1 MHTNRLLVTIE
12 ATHQSLQQ
20 RLDDA
25 TKHVVTRS
33 RPRDR
38 YARTDAFMAATS
50 RHLAAIDEVL
60 LKAARRRLPD
70 GADRVKGYVHQARV
84 LELAIARLK
93 ARLYGEAHAAYLSW
107 AQVWDDVQREL
118 LRHNQLE
125 LALGQALVEALGDAD
140 SEALADRMYR
150 AEVKAPTRA
159 HPYIPHT
166 GPIGHAA
173 RRVWALADRFW
184 DTAEGRV
191 VPPPVRPHPKE
202 HAHDSLMAQYV
213 MGEPLF
219 DDKAPLFTHHEHHHR
234 HHD

>member
-1 MHTNRLLVTIE
+1 MHTNRLLVTIL

-25 TKHVVTRS
+25 TQHTFTRS

-60 LKAARRRLPD
+60 LRAVRRRLPD

-84 LELAIARLK
+84 LELAITRLK

-107 AQVWDDVQREL
+107 DQVWDDVRREL
-118 LRHNQLE
+118 RRHNQVE
-125 LALGQALVEALGDAD
+125 LALGRALVEALGDAD

-202 HAHDSLMAQYV
+202 HSHDSLMAQYV
-213 MGEPLF
+213 TGEPRF
-219 DDKAPLFTHHEHHHR
+219 DDKAPVFTHHPR